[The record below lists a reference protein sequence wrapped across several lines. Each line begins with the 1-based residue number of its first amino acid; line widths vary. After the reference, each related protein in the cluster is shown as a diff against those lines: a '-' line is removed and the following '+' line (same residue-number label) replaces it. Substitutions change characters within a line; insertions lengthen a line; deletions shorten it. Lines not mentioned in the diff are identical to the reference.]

1 MTRFRSI
8 LRGLAAVAALVATAA
23 DALVT
28 ALIGIPPVTWALRRV
43 SRVIGEEYRRGYH
56 GAIDAEVI
64 EDTTTAPAIGP
75 GHGPDGDGA

>member
-28 ALIGIPPVTWALRRV
+28 ALIGIPPVTWVLRRI
-43 SRVIGEEYRRGYH
+43 SRAIGEEYRRGYH
-56 GAIDAEVI
+56 GAVDADVVD
-64 EDTTTAPAIGP
+64 DTTTAPAIEPGP
-75 GHGPDGDGA
+75 GTDGEQ